1 MYWAMTNPNRFI
13 RYTLFIALILSF
25 SCSVAQTHYR
35 QSDDSYLSISGT
47 STLNPWTMNSDEGK
61 YRVEFELSDE
71 GLPVKLNSLSLSLP
85 CESLKSGHS
94 AMDKNAYSALNA
106 DSYKLIT
113 FILTSSKISSGK
125 IECTGNL
132 TVAGSTK
139 SISIETTYR
148 PLESQALLFTGKK
161 KLKMSDFG
169 IEPPSFMFGTVS
181 TGDEI
186 TVSFN
191 VKLIPARR

>member
-1 MYWAMTNPNRFI
+1 
-13 RYTLFIALILSF
+13 
-25 SCSVAQTHYR
+25 
-35 QSDDSYLSISGT
+35 
-47 STLNPWTMNSDEGK
+47 MNSDEGK
-61 YRVEFELSDE
+61 YRVEFEISDE
-71 GLPVKLNSLSLSLP
+71 GLPIKLNSLSLSVP

-94 AMDKNAYSALNA
+94 AMDKNAYSALDA
-106 DSYKLIT
+106 DSHKSII

-139 SISIETTYR
+139 SISVETEYQ
-148 PLESQALLFTGKK
+148 PLENQALLFTGKK

-191 VKLIPARR
+191 IKLIPTRR

>member
-1 MYWAMTNPNRFI
+1 
-13 RYTLFIALILSF
+13 
-25 SCSVAQTHYR
+25 
-35 QSDDSYLSISGT
+35 
-47 STLNPWTMNSDEGK
+47 MNTDEGK
-61 YRVEFELSDE
+61 FRVEFKISDE
-71 GLPVKLNSLSLSLP
+71 GLPIELNSLSLSVP

-94 AMDKNAYSALNA
+94 AMDKNAYSALDA
-106 DSYKLIT
+106 DSHKSIIFT
-113 FILTSSKISSGK
+113 LTSSKISSGK

-132 TVAGSTK
+132 TVAGNTK
-139 SISIETTYR
+139 SISIEAAYH
-148 PLESQALLFTGKK
+148 PLENQALLFTGKK

>member
-1 MYWAMTNPNRFI
+1 
-13 RYTLFIALILSF
+13 
-25 SCSVAQTHYR
+25 
-35 QSDDSYLSISGT
+35 
-47 STLNPWTMNSDEGK
+47 MNSDDGK
-61 YRVEFELSDE
+61 YWVEFEISDE
-71 GLPVKLNSLSLSLP
+71 GLPVKLHSLTLSVP

-106 DSYKLIT
+106 ASYKSIS
-113 FILTSSKISSGK
+113 FILTSSNISSGK

-139 SISIETTYR
+139 SISIETTYH

-191 VKLIPARR
+191 VKLIPVRR

>member
-1 MYWAMTNPNRFI
+1 MTHQSRLI
-13 RYTLFIALILSF
+13 GRLLFLVSILSF
-25 SCSVAQTHYR
+25 SNSIAQTRYR

-47 STLNPWTMNSDEGK
+47 STLNAWTMNSDEGK
-61 YRVEFELSDE
+61 YRVDFEISDK
-71 GLPVKLNSLSLSLP
+71 GLPSKLNSLSLSVP

-94 AMDKNAYSALNA
+94 AMDKNAYSALDAN
-106 DSYKLIT
+106 SNKSIT
-113 FILTSSKISSGK
+113 FILTSSIISPGK

-132 TVAGSTK
+132 SVAGTTK
-139 SISIETTYR
+139 SIS
-148 PLESQALLFTGKK
+148 LEAEYQVLENHALLFTGKK

-191 VKLIPARR
+191 VKLTPAKR